1 MPYEDKLLERIRN
14 LEEIKHIEDKLKKFI
29 INELDYQIED
39 SKESLTAV
47 TRMEDVIK
55 LQSRIRTLNYIKAL
69 LTDEINVLIESYAT
83 LFDKS
88 TSSSNENENEEETLE
103 QRRLLWNLRKMSRK
117 KKA

>member
-1 MPYEDKLLERIRN
+1 
-14 LEEIKHIEDKLKKFI
+14 
-29 INELDYQIED
+29 
-39 SKESLTAV
+39 
-47 TRMEDVIK
+47 MEDVIK

-88 TSSSNENENEEETLE
+88 TSSSNENEEETLE

-117 KKA
+117 KKT